1 MKRRGAGPIAGA
13 LADERGASIIEFALV
28 IPVFAAMVLG
38 FMDFGHWVFVRALTD
53 GGLEQAARSTG
64 VGGAAVDPTVFER
77 NVESTVKRIAATA
90 TFTWDKKS
98 YYQFS
103 GVNKPEKL
111 TDDKNDNQLYD
122 PGDCWEDLNP
132 NGTYDTQPGRDGVG
146 GADDVVFYKVVVS
159 YPPLI
164 PLAGMIPGVPDRRT
178 VTATTIIKRQP
189 HAAQAAPSVR
199 C

>member
-1 MKRRGAGPIAGA
+1 MV
-13 LADERGASIIEFALV
+13 L
-28 IPVFAAMVLG
+28 PVFAAIVLG
-38 FMDFGHWVFVRALTD
+38 FMDFGHWVFVRALTE

-77 NVESTVKRIAATA
+77 NVESTVKTIAATA

-98 YYQFS
+98 YYEFS

-111 TDDKNDNQLYD
+111 TDDKNNNQLYD

-132 NGTYDTQPGRDGVG
+132 NNEFDENPGRDGIG
-146 GADDVVFYKVVVS
+146 GADDVVFYKVTVS

-164 PLAGMIPGVPDRRT
+164 PLGGMIPGVPDART
-178 VTATTIIKRQP
+178 LTASTIIKRQP
-189 HAAQAAPSVR
+189 HAAQTAPSVR